1 MYSKEKGI
9 TYGKPS
15 GTERSFEGISPFGEP
30 AYRRR
35 QPVRVPANY
44 SGHAIV
50 DGEERPLGSLPL
62 VPLGAEPELPR
73 SPAASP
79 EPHFEGLPKVSE
91 LGDRRLPPPR
101 ILPAEDSSEDSG
113 LAGGKAA
120 GKADGGEGAE
130 EGAEDRLPILTPP
143 MEREEKSA
151 SSPKPSAIS
160 IFGHGI
166 GTEELLILGLILF
179 LLLEGG
185 EGEDKGDLTETVIL
199 LGLLLMLGW

>member
-30 AYRRR
+30 AYRRHR
-35 QPVRVPANY
+35 PVRVPANY

-50 DGEERPLGSLPL
+50 DGEERPLGSLPF

-101 ILPAEDSSEDSG
+101 VLPAEDFSV
-113 LAGGKAA
+113 GG
-120 GKADGGEGAE
+120 GDQGSV
-130 EGAEDRLPILTPP
+130 DTPP
-143 MEREEKSA
+143 SAPTERVVELPTPG
-151 SSPKPSAIS
+151 SPPIS
-160 IFGHGI
+160 VFGHGI
-166 GTEELLILGLILF
+166 GTEELLLVGLILF